1 VEWHDRREMFLRPNY
16 RTKDG
21 KDHIYWSLVE
31 TVRTVDGPRQ
41 KTLCYLGELNGS
53 AQARWLKS
61 VEVFN
66 EQGEAQQLKLFP
78 SHLEVPDDDPQVARV
93 LVNRVRLE
101 RTRQFGVCFLGWE
114 MWKQLG
120 LDGFYEQALDGEAA
134 EVPWS
139 RVAAVLAI
147 NRLCAPGSELAIEQ
161 RWYPSTALDDLLEIE
176 EGKINDTRLYRCL
189 DRILPH
195 KRKLEQHLKQ
205 RYGELFGAEFDVLL
219 YDLTSTY
226 VEGAAEKNPMMS
238 RGYSRDHRPDCE
250 QMVIA
255 LIVNREG
262 FPFSYE
268 TFDGNRAD
276 VSTMETILRMVE
288 RKYGKA
294 RRIWVMD
301 RGIVSEEN
309 LAAIRKRGG
318 QYLVGTPRRQMK
330 RFEAE
335 LLKDDW
341 TQVRPDVEVKQIA
354 VPQGEETYILCRT
367 AGRKEKEK
375 AIRKRFSLGMER
387 ALEALEKSIAS
398 GRLKDRYKMER
409 RLGRIQ
415 ARHPQVNDLFE
426 VTLRDTPAGVR
437 LRWEMKKEREA
448 WRDLREGAY
457 MLRTNL
463 QADSAEQMW
472 SMYMQLTEA
481 EASFRAL
488 KSELSIRPLFH
499 QKESRVKAHI
509 LVAFLGYALWV
520 TLKHLLQRRPAM
532 VPQLSASGAI
542 QVQPLSPMKA
552 LALLSTLQSADI
564 VLPTTDGREIR
575 LRRITEPTTEQKSL
589 LHQLGLALPER
600 FQFNRKCSVDP
611 AVA

>member
-1 VEWHDRREMFLRPNY
+1 MFLRPNY
-16 RTKDG
+16 RAKDG
-21 KDHIYWSLVE
+21 KEHTYWSLVE

-41 KTLCYLGELNGS
+41 RTLCYLGELNGS
-53 AQARWLKS
+53 AQARWLKTI
-61 VEVFN
+61 EVFN
-66 EQGEAQQLKLFP
+66 EQGESEQLKLFP
-78 SHLEVPDDDPQVARV
+78 SEVEAPADDPQVAHV

-101 RTRQFGVCFLGWE
+101 RTRQFGGGFLGWE
-114 MWKQLG
+114 LWKRLG
-120 LDGFYEQALDGEAA
+120 LDQFFEQAMDEEAA
-134 EVPWS
+134 EVRWS

-147 NRLCAPGSELAIEQ
+147 NRLCAPGSELAIEE

-176 EGKINDTRLYRCL
+176 DGKINDTRLYRCL

-195 KRKLEQHLKQ
+195 KSKLEQHLKQ

-226 VEGAAEKNPMMS
+226 VEGAAEKNAMMG

-276 VSTMETILRMVE
+276 VSTMESILRMVE

-309 LAAIRKRGG
+309 LAAIRQRGG

-330 RFEAE
+330 RFESE

-341 TQVRPDVEVKQIA
+341 TQVRAEVEVKQVAI
-354 VPQGEETYILCRT
+354 PEGGETYILCRT
-367 AGRKEKEK
+367 AARKEKEK
-375 AIRKRFSLGMER
+375 AIRKRFSTRMEA
-387 ALEALEKSIAS
+387 ALEALEKNIAR
-398 GRLKDRYKMER
+398 GRLKDRYQMER

-426 VTLRDTPAGVR
+426 VAVRDTPAGVR
-437 LRWEMKKEREA
+437 LVWEMKEERKA

-499 QKESRVKAHI
+499 QKEPRVKAHV

-520 TLKHLLQRRPAM
+520 TLKHLLQRRSAIA
-532 VPQLSASGAI
+532 PQPSASG
-542 QVQPLSPMKA
+542 VYNSQPLTPMKA

-564 VLPTTDGREIR
+564 VLPTTNGREIR
-575 LRRITEPTTEQKSL
+575 LRRITEPTAEQKSL
-589 LHQLGLALPER
+589 LHQLGLELPER
-600 FQFNRKCSVDP
+600 FQLNRKCSVDP
-611 AVA
+611 AAA

>member
-1 VEWHDRREMFLRPNY
+1 
-16 RTKDG
+16 
-21 KDHIYWSLVE
+21 
-31 TVRTVDGPRQ
+31 
-41 KTLCYLGELNGS
+41 LGELNGS

-78 SHLEVPDDDPQVARV
+78 SHVEVPDDDPQVARV

-101 RTRQFGVCFLGWE
+101 RTRQFGSCLLGWE
-114 MWKQLG
+114 LWKHLE
-120 LDGFYEQALDGEAA
+120 LDRFFEQAVDDDPADVA
-134 EVPWS
+134 WS

-147 NRLCAPGSELAIEQ
+147 NRLCAPGSELAVEE
-161 RWYPSTALDDLLEIE
+161 RWYPATALDDLLEIE

-195 KRKLEQHLKQ
+195 KTKLEQHLKQ

-226 VEGAAEKNPMMS
+226 VEGTAEKNPMMA

-255 LIVNREG
+255 LIVNSEG

-294 RRIWVMD
+294 RRIWVFD

-330 RFEAE
+330 RFESE
-335 LLKDDW
+335 LLKEDW
-341 TQVRPDVEVKQIA
+341 TQVRPDVEVKRVAI
-354 VPQGEETYILCRT
+354 PQGNETYILCRT
-367 AGRKEKEK
+367 TGRKEKER
-375 AIRKRFSLGMER
+375 AIRKRFSTRMEEVLKR
-387 ALEALEKSIAS
+387 LQTTIAE
-398 GRLKDRYKMER
+398 GRLKDRNKMER
-409 RLGRIQ
+409 RLGKIQ
-415 ARHPQVNDLFE
+415 ARHAQVNDLFE
-426 VTLRDTPAGVR
+426 VTLRDTPAGIR
-437 LRWEMKKEREA
+437 LVWEMKAERKA

-457 MLRTNL
+457 LLRTNL
-463 QADSAEQMW
+463 QADSAEEMW
-472 SMYMQLTEA
+472 SKYMQLTEA
-481 EASFRAL
+481 ESSFRAL

-499 QKESRVKAHI
+499 QKEPRVKAHV

-520 TLKHLLQRRPAM
+520 TLKHLLKRRPAI
-532 VPQLSASGAI
+532 VPQPSASGVDNA
-542 QVQPLSPMKA
+542 QPFSPKKA

-575 LRRITEPTTEQKSL
+575 LRRITEPTAEQKSL
-589 LHQLGLALPER
+589 LHQLGLSLPER
-600 FQFNRKCSVDP
+600 LKSLSKCSADS
-611 AVA
+611 AIA